1 MGDRGRVDDTAGEP
15 VFNTLIDELGI
26 HLDAEL
32 FELATTHRSYAYEN
46 GGIPHNERL
55 EFLGDAV
62 LGVIVTDFLYRTF
75 PGHSEGQLAKLRANV
90 VSAVS
95 LAKVG
100 RELGVGQLI
109 RLGKGEIATQ
119 GWEKDSI
126 LADTMEALIGAIY
139 MSCGR
144 IEAERYVHHLFD
156 PLVMY
161 ADTLGAGLDWK
172 TSLQETAAAM
182 GLGSVH
188 YEIIDSGPDHRKVF
202 DAWAVIADRRYGP
215 CRGHN
220 KKHAEQQA
228 AELAFKALDAEQRA
242 SRPSPETTDA

>member
-1 MGDRGRVDDTAGEP
+1 MGDQGRVNHTVDEP
-15 VFNTLIDELGI
+15 AFKSLLTELGI

-75 PGHSEGQLAKLRANV
+75 PDHPEGQLAKMRANV

-100 RELGVGQLI
+100 RSLGIGDLVK
-109 RLGKGEIATQ
+109 LGKGEIATH
-119 GWEKDSI
+119 GGDKESI

-139 MSCGR
+139 LSGGR
-144 IEAERYVHHLFD
+144 EEAERYVHHLFD

-172 TSLQETAAAM
+172 TSLQELAAAM

-188 YEIIDSGPDHRKVF
+188 YEIAESGPDHRKVF
-202 DAWAVIADRRYGP
+202 DAWAVISQRRYGP
-215 CRGHN
+215 CRAHN

-228 AELAFKALDAEQRA
+228 AELAFTELEAQRSAEPESTASDA
-242 SRPSPETTDA
+242 